1 MHIRDVAKAF
11 LFALENYDKMKGE
24 IFNVGGDSLNF
35 TKLEICNKIKECVPE
50 CQITASENG
59 TDADKR
65 DYQVKLSNS
74 IYFSYEFLKTKF
86 D

>member
-74 IYFSYEFLKTKF
+74 IYFSYEFLNSI
-86 D
+86 